1 MESLFLTFIL
11 LIVWFI
17 FDAWIVQHLE
27 LLQESKLSDMHQ
39 ALETPYPLRWNHK
52 RYQILQKLRWLGIGI
67 LFVNQKELFFSLWLV
82 LLILAFKWPYWRL
95 IWQHQKKLSQVRYLF
110 PIYLRQLQVLLQ
122 NNTVVKAIEASQE
135 SVPALFKKDIEAL
148 YRSLSED
155 PMRLES
161 YLMCLSQYHLPEIQ
175 RAMKWL
181 YRYQSI
187 GHEDA
192 YRQFNRMIGSTSKWL
207 RQTRLESKSESIQI
221 YQWLG
226 MLPLFGVTLVFLSAM
241 MSLSLSFFERG

>member
-1 MESLFLTFIL
+1 MEIFIISLLILGIWLFLDRWIESH
-11 LIVWFI
+11 LIWF
-17 FDAWIVQHLE
+17 
-27 LLQESKLSDMHQ
+27 QESKCAELHE
-39 ALETPYPLRWNHK
+39 ALDTPNPKLWEKK
-52 RYQILQKLRWLGIGI
+52 RYQTIKRLGFLILGTSLVSNPKLYIIVWMLGLIVMYKLPYWKLRW
-67 LFVNQKELFFSLWLV
+67 S
-82 LLILAFKWPYWRL
+82 Y
-95 IWQHQKKLSQVRYLF
+95 QKKVTQVRYLF

-122 NNTVVKAIEASQE
+122 NNTVVKAIEASIE
-135 SVPALFKKDIEAL
+135 SVPSLFRTDIQNL
-148 YRSLSED
+148 YHSLRED
-155 PMRLES
+155 PLCLET
-161 YLMCLSQYHLPEIQ
+161 YLNCMSRYRLPEIQ

-187 GHEDA
+187 GQDDA

-226 MLPLFGVTLVFLSAM
+226 MLPLLGVTLVFLSAM

>member
-1 MESLFLTFIL
+1 MGSFVISLLTLGVWLSLDRWIESNRS
-11 LIVWFI
+11 WF
-17 FDAWIVQHLE
+17 
-27 LLQESKLSDMHQ
+27 QESKSMEYHQ
-39 ALETPYPLRWNHK
+39 ALETPNPKAWEEK
-52 RYQILQKLRWLGIGI
+52 RYQTIKRLR
-67 LFVNQKELFFSLWLV
+67 F
-82 LLILAFKWPYWRL
+82 LILGTSLVSNPRLYMIIWILGLIVMYKLPYWNL
-95 IWQHQKKLSQVRYLF
+95 HWAYQKKVTQVRYLF

-122 NNTVVKAIEASQE
+122 NNTVVKAIEASIE
-135 SVPALFKKDIEAL
+135 SVPSLFKTDIQNL
-148 YRSLSED
+148 YQSLSED
-155 PMRLES
+155 PLCLET
-161 YLMCLSQYHLPEIQ
+161 YLNCMSRYQLPEIQ

-187 GHEDA
+187 GQDDA

-226 MLPLFGVTLVFLSAM
+226 MLPLLGVTLVFLSAM